1 MPAVI
6 HVSVPRPYRG
16 HRPEVTVHTAALR
29 DCERTERAGVPV
41 TTVER
46 TIIDVLERSGQEVA
60 RPAVAQALER
70 GLVTRRRLHAALAG
84 HGDLGQLL
92 LDLTAT
98 PT

>member
-6 HVSVPRPYRG
+6 HASVPRPYRG